1 MSCAR
6 AVLYGIP
13 DMQPRDVPT
22 SEVCAVAKKDLKVG
36 ERLDAIGEYTYRA
49 WIMTVAEAVAAK
61 GVPCGLIENGKVT
74 KPIKMG
80 ELLTS
85 ENIAI
90 DTSAKIV
97 TLRQRQDDMLK
108 AS

>member
-1 MSCAR
+1 M
-6 AVLYGIP
+6 
-13 DMQPRDVPT
+13 
-22 SEVCAVAKKDLKVG
+22 AKKDLKVG
-36 ERLDAIGEYTYRA
+36 EPLDAIGECMYRA

-80 ELLTS
+80 ELLTT
-85 ENIAI
+85 ENVAI
-90 DTSAKIV
+90 DTTAKIV
-97 TLRQRQDDMLK
+97 TLRKRQDDMLK